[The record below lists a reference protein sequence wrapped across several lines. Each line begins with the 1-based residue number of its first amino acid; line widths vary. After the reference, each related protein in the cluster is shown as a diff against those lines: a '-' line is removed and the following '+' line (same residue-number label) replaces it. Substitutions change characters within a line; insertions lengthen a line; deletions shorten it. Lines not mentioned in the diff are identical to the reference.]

1 MSRRRDSGVAAK
13 SIAVK
18 EADQTIE
25 PFIRL
30 GPPEQVVGPIV
41 TMSLSV
47 DSSGE
52 TIVFQD
58 NRGWAVKSLE
68 RRLPNHSPANEA
80 RMRAPARSAPTTAT
94 LRSRIGKR
102 VERRFGTANRE
113 RISPTWPW
121 DGTGVVQFS
130 PDGRLLAATPDGVTL
145 WRTEDWQRVGQLH
158 AKGRTPDGLGIA
170 FSPDSRVLAVGQVNG
185 ILGLF
190 DPLTGKEWAHLSSR
204 DLSVVSTMAFSPDQR
219 WLVVSSLDEHSP
231 AQVWDLMAMRR
242 ELAARGL
249 DLPTDVLRATV
260 NPQSFQEHIDVV
272 LDGGELFESSRSPD
286 IESSSSTSN
295 GNSR

>member
-1 MSRRRDSGVAAK
+1 M
-13 SIAVK
+13 
-18 EADQTIE
+18 
-25 PFIRL
+25 
-30 GPPEQVVGPIV
+30 
-41 TMSLSV
+41 
-47 DSSGE
+47 
-52 TIVFQD
+52 
-58 NRGWAVKSLE
+58 LE
-68 RRLPNHSPANEA
+68 RRLHNHSLANERECA
-80 RMRAPARSAPTTAT
+80 HSAVSTDNRYAA
-94 LRSRIGKR
+94 I
-102 VERRFGTANRE
+102 ANWQ
-113 RISPTWPW
+113 TGGAAVW
-121 DGTGVVQFS
+121 DGKSGAHLADLAVGRTGVVQFS
-130 PDGRLLAATPDGVTL
+130 PDGRLLAVTPDGVTV
-145 WRTEDWQRVGQLH
+145 WRTADWQRVGQLH

-219 WLVVSSLDEHSP
+219 WLIVSSLDERSP